1 MQNRHERKTRIQS
14 SNQTYL
20 PLPEFVVFSAGA
32 VIMVLEMVGAR
43 IMAPHVGTS
52 VIVWTSLIGVM
63 LAFLA
68 LGAMLGGRMADKK
81 LSSRVLALILL
92 GAGAGAGIIP
102 VAHRLFGAQMMEACP
117 NVYAGAVAG
126 AVVYFALPA
135 TLFGMVTP
143 YIVRLRLRDIT
154 SSGSTVGRLYALST
168 IGSIVGTFLGGFV
181 LISFFS
187 CTQILLAVAAAG
199 ALLSLFVRRG
209 KNPPALCLA
218 VLALGGAFGNA
229 SYMGWQIRQGAL
241 PTVETPYNHIRVYEG
256 FTADARRVRLI
267 QTDPGKIQS
276 AMYLDDPEALYCE
289 YTRYIALAG
298 PLFSGF
304 RRVLVL
310 GGGGYSIPRWL
321 LAKGKSPEGLEVDV
335 VELDPGMTKVTRE
348 YFSLPDTPRLRVHH
362 EDARRFLNRNA
373 AVWDVIFVDV
383 FNSWYSVPFQ
393 MGTEEAALALRR
405 AADPRGAVMMNVISA
420 FSGEKGALFQAIH
433 ANLKEAFAEVHVF
446 AVDPQSGPDEVQNL
460 LLLALPEK
468 RPDLAAIFAGAHGA
482 LPDAVRRLLR
492 TRITRPVAAAAALSD
507 DFAPVERY
515 AQKLLD

>member
-1 MQNRHERKTRIQS
+1 MRNRNERKARVQGRD
-14 SNQTYL
+14 QTHL
-20 PLPEFVVFSAGA
+20 PLPEFVAFAAGA

-81 LSSRVLALILL
+81 LSSGVLSMILL
-92 GAGAGAGIIP
+92 GAGAGTGIIP
-102 VAHRLFGAQMMEACP
+102 VAHRLFGARMMEACP

-126 AVVYFALPA
+126 AVIYFALPA

-143 YIVRLRLRDIT
+143 YIVRLRLKDIT
-154 SSGSTVGRLYALST
+154 SSGGTVGRLYALST
-168 IGSIVGTFLGGFV
+168 AGSIVGTFLGGFV

-199 ALLSLFVRRG
+199 AFLSLLARRG

-218 VLALGGAFGNA
+218 VLALAGALGNA
-229 SYMGWQIRQGAL
+229 SYTDWQIRQGAL
-241 PTVETPYNHIRVYEG
+241 PTVETPYNHIRIYEG
-256 FTADARRVRLI
+256 LATDVRRVRII

-298 PLFSGF
+298 PLSPAF

-321 LAKGKSPEGLEVDV
+321 LAKGNAPEEIEVDV
-335 VELDPGMTKVTRE
+335 VELDPGMTRVTRE
-348 YFSLPDTPRLRVHH
+348 YFSLPDSPRLRIHH
-362 EDARRFLNRNA
+362 EDARRFLNRNT

-393 MGTEEAALALRR
+393 MGTREAALALRR
-405 AADPRGAVMMNVISA
+405 ATAPQGAVMMNVISA
-420 FSGEKGALFQAIH
+420 FNGERGALFQAIH
-433 ANLKEAFAEVHVF
+433 ANLQEAFAEVHVF
-446 AVDPQSGPDEVQNL
+446 AVDPQSRPDEVQNL

-468 RPDLAAIFAGAHGA
+468 RPDLAALFAGSCGA
-482 LPDAVRRLLR
+482 LPEAARRLLR
-492 TRITRPVAAAAALSD
+492 TRITRPAAIAASLSD
-507 DFAPVERY
+507 DFAPVEKY

>member
-1 MQNRHERKTRIQS
+1 MQNRDERKRRAPGGGRTH
-14 SNQTYL
+14 L
-20 PLPEFVVFSAGA
+20 PLPEFTAFAAGA
-32 VIMVLEMVGAR
+32 VIMVLEMTGAR

-52 VIVWTSLIGVM
+52 IIVWTSLIGVM

-68 LGAMLGGRMADKK
+68 LGTMLGGRMADKK

-92 GAGAGAGIIP
+92 GAGAGTGIIP
-102 VAHRLFGAQMMEACP
+102 VAHRLFGARMMEVCP

-143 YIVRLRLRDIT
+143 YIVRLRLRDIA
-154 SSGSTVGRLYALST
+154 SSGGTVGRLYALST
-168 IGSIVGTFLGGFV
+168 VGSIAGTFLGGFV

-199 ALLSLFVRRG
+199 ALLSLFVSRG

-218 VLALGGAFGNA
+218 LLALGGAFGSA
-229 SYMGWQIRQGAL
+229 SYADWRIGRGAL
-241 PTVETPYNHIRVYEG
+241 PSVETPYNHIRLYEG
-256 FTADARRVRLI
+256 LTADARRVRLI

-276 AMYLDDPEALYCE
+276 AMYLDDPTALYCE

-298 PLFSGF
+298 PLFPGF

-321 LAKGKSPEGLEVDV
+321 LAKGNAPEDLEVDV
-335 VELDPGMTKVTRE
+335 VELDPGMTRVTRD
-348 YFSLPDTPRLRVHH
+348 YFSLPDSPRLRVHH

-373 AVWDVIFVDV
+373 AVWDIIFVDV

-393 MGTEEAALALRR
+393 MGTGEAALALRR
-405 AADPRGAVMMNVISA
+405 ATAPRGAVMMNVISA

-433 ANLKEAFAEVHVF
+433 ANLKNVFAEVHVF
-446 AVDPQSGPDEVQNL
+446 AVDPQSGPDEAQNL

-468 RPDLAAIFAGAHGA
+468 RPDLAEIFAGPHAA
-482 LPDAVRRLLR
+482 LPDAVRRMLR
-492 TRITRPVAAAAALSD
+492 TRITRPIAGVAALSD